1 MDKGTAIEI
10 AKKYK
15 AIVSE
20 HLPVKALY
28 LFGSYS
34 KGDFN
39 EDSDIDIAVVVSHRS
54 ENYFEYTPL
63 LWRLGR
69 KISYLIEPVLI
80 AEGDE
85 CPLYSEIVKT
95 GVLI

>member
-1 MDKGTAIEI
+1 MDKETAIEI

-15 AIVSE
+15 AVVAE

-34 KGDFN
+34 NGRN
-39 EDSDIDIAVVVSHRS
+39 TEESDIDIAVVLSHRS
-54 ENYFEYTPL
+54 DNYFADTPL

-80 AEGDE
+80 TEDE
-85 CPLYSEIVKT
+85 NTPLYSEILKT
-95 GVLI
+95 GIPI